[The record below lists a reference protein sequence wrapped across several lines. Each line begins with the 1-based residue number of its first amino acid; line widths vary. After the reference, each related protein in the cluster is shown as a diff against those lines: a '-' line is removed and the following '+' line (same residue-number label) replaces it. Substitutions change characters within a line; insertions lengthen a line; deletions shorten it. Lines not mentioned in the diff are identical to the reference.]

1 MIKFPAAH
9 LFEAK
14 APMLEDGEEEILYV
28 HPTGEYSCNQ
38 LGVLYYD
45 EEKYSLLEN
54 INGSYMRTNDK
65 RNISKGTKLKLV
77 YECYK
82 NILFEGRNSPHIYQA
97 NANIYDFTEE
107 NLILSA
113 SITRQEQ
120 VALHAVKK
128 EFINKSLER
137 LIQIEN
143 RWSLLGVS
151 KEELWTM
158 LVIPYWLIGAR
169 KRHDGIKKWGRKIT
183 KKRK

>member
-14 APMLEDGEEEILYV
+14 APVLEDHEEEIIYV
-28 HPTGEYSCNQ
+28 HPTGEFSCNQ

-45 EEKYSLLEN
+45 EDKYSLLEN

-65 RNISKGTKLKLV
+65 RNVSKGTKLRLV

-82 NILFEGRNSPHIYQA
+82 SVIFTSRNSPHIYQA
-97 NANIYDFTEE
+97 NANIYDCTEE
-107 NLILSA
+107 NLVLA
-113 SITRQEQ
+113 SSVTRQEQ
-120 VALHAVKK
+120 VALFSVKK
-128 EFINKSLER
+128 QFTNKSIEH

-158 LVIPYWLIGAR
+158 LVIPYWLLGAR
-169 KRHDGIKKWGRKIT
+169 KKYDGLKMTSRKIT